1 MLWRLGKFATNR
13 KCTFW
18 TYKRLVGLQVR
29 AVYWFHSK
37 TFMEKNEG
45 VYERFESI
53 KTTPTKLEL
62 TSRERQLCDILL
74 EVAKTNSL
82 STTMRIAGGWVRDKL
97 LGLSST
103 DIDIAL
109 DNMMGKEFAIMVNRY
124 LSGHH
129 LPTHHIGIIQTNPEQ
144 SKHLETATVHVLDFW
159 IDFVNLRSEIYSQES
174 RIPSK
179 VAFGTPVDDALRRD
193 ITINALF
200 YNVNEDCVEDF
211 TGKGL
216 EDLRNGIIRTPLE
229 PIETFMD
236 DPLRVLRVLRFASRF
251 NYKIDTEVWKAIH
264 HPEVLR
270 SLKEKI
276 SRERVGM
283 EVAKMLQGLHPLLS
297 VTLMVEADVFD
308 VVFLR
313 PTTTNR
319 SNGELTT
326 SISTSISGDALRL
339 VRIVDAVLHA
349 RDKYRLGKTS
359 WTLAHHDRRL
369 IYLAAILT
377 PLRNSKILNVK
388 NRVVEEPV
396 IIIKESLKL
405 AAKDAQTV
413 QHILTGIDMIREVIH
428 RPSPLEDISRKDL
441 GCFVRQLGSTWIS
454 SLTIAF
460 AVEKSQD
467 EDSSYLSRYGQFWDI
482 IQELGLVHA
491 YEVKPL
497 LDGNDIKEVLN
508 IENGPLIGYY
518 HEKAIEW
525 QFEFPQY
532 TKEDCIRWLKQQ
544 WDQPKREHPL
554 SPPLA
559 RKKSKAG
566 LTP

>member
-1 MLWRLGKFATNR
+1 MLWRLGKFVVDR
-13 KCTFW
+13 RCTFW
-18 TYKRLVGLQVR
+18 TCKRLPGLQVC
-29 AVYWFHSK
+29 AESSFHSM
-37 TFMEKNEG
+37 TFMEKDEG
-45 VYERFESI
+45 DNDKFKSVG
-53 KTTPTKLEL
+53 TTMTKLGL
-62 TSRERQLCDILL
+62 TPRERQLCDILL
-74 EVAKTNSL
+74 EVVKTNSL

-109 DNMMGKEFAIMVNRY
+109 DNMMGREFATMVNQY

-179 VAFGTPVDDALRRD
+179 VAFGTPMDDALRRD

-216 EDLRNGIIRTPLE
+216 DDLRNGIIRTPLE
-229 PIETFMD
+229 PLETFMD

-276 SRERVGM
+276 SRERIGM

-313 PTTTNR
+313 PTTTR
-319 SNGELTT
+319 SNYESTT
-326 SISTSISGDALRL
+326 PISTSVSEDALRL
-339 VRIVDAVLHA
+339 VRIVDDVLHA
-349 RDKYRLGKTS
+349 REKYRLGKTS

-369 IYLAAILT
+369 IYLAALLA
-377 PLRNSKILNVK
+377 PLRNSTILSAK
-388 NRVVEEPV
+388 NKVVEEPV

-413 QHILTGIDMIREVIH
+413 QHILAGVDMIREVIH
-428 RPSPLEDISRKDL
+428 RPSSLEEISRKDL
-441 GCFVRQLGSTWIS
+441 GCFVRQLGPTWIS
-454 SLTIAF
+454 SLAIAF
-460 AVEKSQD
+460 AVEKSHD
-467 EDSSYLSRYGQFWDI
+467 EDSPYLSRYGELRDI

-491 YEVKPL
+491 YEVTPL

-518 HEKAIEW
+518 HERVIEW
-525 QFEFPQY
+525 QFEFPQC

-554 SPPLA
+554 SPSMA